1 MSGQNLFISA
11 FTFSMMFFAIGC
23 EPMGTQV
30 IKDLQ
35 DAGGEMG
42 KAGKVVISSTADE
55 WGTDAYTINTA
66 AVQDDTLSIN
76 VSYSGET
83 PETHVFTLVAEPV
96 FLESFP
102 VQLHVS
108 LAHNAN
114 GDIGEASITKDYHF
128 NLTPIKEV
136 YQKGY
141 KATEGTIV
149 LRLKDAPASELFY
162 DF

>member
-11 FTFSMMFFAIGC
+11 LTLSIMLFAIGC
-23 EPMGTQV
+23 EPTGTQA

-35 DAGGEMG
+35 DAGDEMG
-42 KAGKVVISSTADE
+42 KAGKVVISSRADE

-76 VSYSGET
+76 VSYSGEN
-83 PETHVFTLVAEPV
+83 PETHEFTLVAEPV

-102 VQLHVS
+102 VQLRVS

-114 GDIGEASITKDYHF
+114 GDEGKASFTENYNFD
-128 NLTPIKEV
+128 LTAIKEV

-141 KATEGTIV
+141 QTTEGSII
-149 LRLKDAPASELFY
+149 LRLKDGSPGELLYEF
-162 DF
+162 